1 MYKLSNKANFYM
13 RLSALIMLILFL
25 IIDLISAIYFPMDK
39 FKDLGYSERVGSYY
53 SYFTTE
59 SNYMVVIYFC
69 LYLFDVHFRGTKPS
83 FQTRLAVTV
92 YITITML
99 VFWLGIFIAEQD
111 PKQYSFYNWIS
122 TIILHLIMPITM
134 ITSFVLT
141 CGHNFVS
148 LKKQHKIYLWLIVLY
163 PAIYCIV
170 ILIRGHLRYLD
181 YMDSIARGD
190 VFPHPPRDTWYPY
203 FFFDYSVEPDG
214 WLLALAV
221 VVVVFGLCFGL
232 QYFYIWV
239 NNLMYK
245 RYQSREHR
253 LHDFYQ
259 KVLRKLDKKS
269 KNKHSKE
276 DNKK

>member
-25 IIDLISAIYFPMDK
+25 IIDLICAIYFPMEK
-39 FKDLGYSERVGSYY
+39 FKSLGYGERVGNYY
-53 SYFTTE
+53 AFFTTE

-69 LYLFDVHFRGTKPS
+69 LYLFNVHFRGTKPS

-99 VFWLGIFIAEQD
+99 VFWLGIFTQEQD
-111 PKQYSFYNWIS
+111 PKQYSIYNWIS
-122 TIILHLIMPITM
+122 TMILHLIMPIIM

-141 CGHNFVS
+141 CGHNFVN
-148 LKKQHKIYLWLIVLY
+148 LKKQHKIYLWLIVIY
-163 PAIYCIV
+163 PAIYCVV

-181 YMDSIARGD
+181 YMQSIAKGLT
-190 VFPHPPRDTWYPY
+190 PGYPPRDTWYPY
-203 FFFDYSVEPDG
+203 FFFDYSNEPNG
-214 WLLALAV
+214 WLMASAAV
-221 VVVVFGLCFGL
+221 IVVFGLCFGL

-245 RYQSREHR
+245 YYQSSERR
-253 LHDFYQ
+253 IYDFYQ
-259 KVLRKLDKKS
+259 KVLRKLDKKIN
-269 KNKHSKE
+269 NKYEK
-276 DNKK
+276 DDGKK